1 MKQEQQATEKLNTQ
15 INKFKEEREEDERL
29 HLELEKEI
37 QKELKES

>member
-15 INKFKEEREEDERL
+15 ISKFKEEREEDESL
-29 HLELEKEI
+29 HVELEKEI